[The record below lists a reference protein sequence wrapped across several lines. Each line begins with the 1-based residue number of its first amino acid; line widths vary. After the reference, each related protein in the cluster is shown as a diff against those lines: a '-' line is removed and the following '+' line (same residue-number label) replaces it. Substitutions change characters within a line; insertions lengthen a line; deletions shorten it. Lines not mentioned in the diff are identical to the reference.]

1 MGTFKT
7 IVFLLSLFFL
17 VRNLIVYRNYIKIID
32 AIFKYRVESF
42 TNNSVSYYH
51 MENYLKTFLRFWDF
65 GYKHIL
71 PEEKYK
77 IIEPYL
83 K

>member
-7 IVFLLSLFFL
+7 IVSLLSLFFL

-32 AIFKYRVESF
+32 AIFKYRIESF

-51 MENYLKTFLRFWDF
+51 MESYLKILLRFLAF

>member
-17 VRNLIVYRNYIKIID
+17 VRNLIVYCNHIKIID
-32 AIFKYRVESF
+32 AIFKHRIESF

-51 MENYLKTFLRFWDF
+51 MESYLKTSLRFWDF
-65 GYKHIL
+65 GCKHIL

-77 IIEPYL
+77 VIEPYL
-83 K
+83 Q